1 MSLKQ
6 LKKILT
12 QQYFFTDLGREFYDH
27 KKIEVFNMM
36 YCGGDDEF
44 KTEVFFELT
53 QTQSKTVILNGS

>member
-12 QQYFFTDLGREFYDH
+12 QQYFFTDLGREFYDQ

-44 KTEVFFELT
+44 KTEMFFELT